1 MRQAGSFL
9 YNAPMARL
17 LILLLMFALAA
28 PLWAVKVKLKSEDK
42 EFEADIENLQDGEVT
57 YRKGRKQF
65 TVPLEDFEL
74 SSQFAIMSLR
84 SGESGDEL
92 MHLARF
98 ALHRGLYSEA
108 QQTAAKAAK
117 LDGFKEKAERL
128 SAVARNLEA
137 DALLDK
143 GITAL
148 DDKDVERA
156 RPLLQEVI
164 SRFPDTPAA
173 VKAEVLLGTLK
184 RVELEVRAAQL
195 EKEAK
200 QAQAD
205 ADAEEQKRRAPI
217 DDWLSELESQVSTN
231 TATKK
236 EADEDCK
243 SGYTNR
249 GLPKYENVVKA
260 MATLRNNLE
269 KNRGLLTFR
278 GQDAHA
284 DRVDG
289 KARALIIECYYSWAY
304 NLYQGQRY
312 EMAASVCK
320 KGIEM
325 DPRDRRLLSLK
336 VDIDEVYDPTEK

>member
-1 MRQAGSFL
+1 
-9 YNAPMARL
+9 MARL
-17 LILLLMFALAA
+17 LILLLVFAFAA
-28 PLWAVKVKLKSEDK
+28 PLWAVKVKLKAEDK
-42 EFEADIENLQDGEVT
+42 EFEAEIENLQDGEVT

-65 TVPLEDFEL
+65 TAPLEDFEL
-74 SSQFAIMSLR
+74 PSQFAIMALR
-84 SGESGDEL
+84 SGETGDEL

-117 LDGFKEKAERL
+117 LEGFNDKAERL

-143 GITAL
+143 GIAAL

-217 DDWLSELESQVSTN
+217 DDWLTELESQVAAGTE
-231 TATKK
+231 TKK

-243 SGYTNR
+243 QGYIIR
-249 GLPKYENVVKA
+249 GLPKYENTVKA
-260 MATLRNNLE
+260 METLRNNLA
-269 KNRGLLTFR
+269 KNRSLLKYR
-278 GQDAHA
+278 GQEAHA
-284 DRVDG
+284 DRIDD
-289 KARALIIECYYSWAY
+289 KAKGLTLECYYSWAWY
-304 NLYQGQRY
+304 LYKAERY
-312 EMAASVCK
+312 EVAASVCK
-320 KGIEM
+320 RGIAM
-325 DPRDRRLLSLK
+325 DPKDRRFLSLK
-336 VDIDEVYDPTEK
+336 VDIDEVYDPSEDK